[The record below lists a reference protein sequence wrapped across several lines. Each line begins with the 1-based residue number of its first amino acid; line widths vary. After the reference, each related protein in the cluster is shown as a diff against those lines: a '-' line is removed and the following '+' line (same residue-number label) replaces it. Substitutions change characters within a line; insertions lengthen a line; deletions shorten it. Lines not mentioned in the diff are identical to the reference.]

1 MKQPINIENSQFQG
15 KEHVLNYTAQRYG
28 LTRPNKVGPV
38 MELIRKC
45 QPRTI
50 EDWEN
55 FYWENAFTKKKVDSE
70 KVDKEL
76 IQELGKRLYEK
87 INAVV
92 IPEWTRAFEG
102 ITEEDCIDYILDVTI
117 RRTFNGFFREK
128 SVVFDNLAKE
138 FPELVFEESD
148 SDLDHAGDIDY
159 IAKIPGTYKII
170 GLQIKPITSNIAFS
184 GYSISERMK
193 RNFNYFQEEYG
204 GKAFVIF
211 SEKENIVNKE
221 VVDQIREYLHEVSR
235 SL

>member
-1 MKQPINIENSQFQG
+1 MKQLNNIENSQFQG

-45 QPRTI
+45 QPKTI
-50 EDWEN
+50 EDWEK
-55 FYWENAFTKKKVDSE
+55 FFWKNAYTKKADSE

-76 IQELGKRLYEK
+76 IEELGKRLYEK

-92 IPEWTRAFEG
+92 IPEWTKAFEE
-102 ITEEDCIDYILDVTI
+102 ITEEDCIDYIVDVTI
-117 RRTFNGFFREK
+117 RRTFNGFYREK

-159 IAKIPGTYKII
+159 IAKVPETCKTI
-170 GLQIKPITSNIAFS
+170 GLQIKPITANIAFS
-184 GYSISERMK
+184 GYSVSERMK
-193 RNFNYFQEEYG
+193 KNFTFFEEAYQ
-204 GKAFVIF
+204 GKAFVVF
-211 SEKENIVNKE
+211 SEKDKIVNKE
-221 VVDQIREYLHEVSR
+221 VVDQIRQYLNE
-235 SL
+235 

>member
-1 MKQPINIENSQFQG
+1 MKQPCNIENSQFHG

-45 QPRTI
+45 QPKTI
-50 EDWEN
+50 DDWEN
-55 FYWENAFTKKKVDSE
+55 FYWENAFTKKADSE

-92 IPEWTRAFEG
+92 IPEWTKAFEE
-102 ITEEDCIDYILDVTI
+102 ITEEDCIDYIIDVTI

-128 SVVFDNLAKE
+128 SVVFDNLAKV
-138 FPELVFEESD
+138 FPGLVFEESD
-148 SDLDHAGDIDY
+148 SELDHAGDIDY
-159 IAKIPGTYKII
+159 IAKVPGTYKTV
-170 GLQIKPITSNIAFS
+170 GLQIKPITANIAFS
-184 GYSISERMK
+184 GYNVSDRMK
-193 RNFNYFQEEYG
+193 KNFTFFEETYG

-221 VVDQIREYLHEVSR
+221 VIDQIRNYLNEI
-235 SL
+235 

>member
-1 MKQPINIENSQFQG
+1 MKQPNNIENSKFQG

-45 QPRTI
+45 QPKTI
-50 EDWEN
+50 EDWEKY
-55 FYWENAFTKKKVDSE
+55 YWENAYTKKADSE

-76 IQELGKRLYEK
+76 IEELGKRLYEK

-92 IPEWTRAFEG
+92 IPEWTKAFEE
-102 ITEEDCIDYILDVTI
+102 ITEEDCIDYIVDVTI
-117 RRTFNGFFREK
+117 RRTFNGFYREK

-159 IAKIPGTYKII
+159 IAKVPGTYKTI
-170 GLQIKPITSNIAFS
+170 GLQIKPITANIAFS
-184 GYSISERMK
+184 GYSVSERMK
-193 RNFNYFQEEYG
+193 KNFTFFEEAYQ
-204 GKAFVIF
+204 GKAFVVF
-211 SEKENIVNKE
+211 SEKEKIVNKE
-221 VVDQIREYLHEVSR
+221 VVDQIRQYLNE
-235 SL
+235 

>member
-1 MKQPINIENSQFQG
+1 MKQPSNIENSQFQG

-38 MELIRKC
+38 MELIRMC
-45 QPRTI
+45 QPKTI
-50 EDWEN
+50 EDWEQ
-55 FYWENAFTKKKVDSE
+55 FYWKNAFTKKSDSE

-92 IPEWTRAFEG
+92 IPEWTKAFEE
-102 ITEEDCIDYILDVTI
+102 ITEDDCVDYIIDVTI
-117 RRTFNGFFREK
+117 RRTFNGFSREK

-159 IAKIPGTYKII
+159 IAKVPETYKTI
-170 GLQIKPITSNIAFS
+170 GLQIKPITANFAFS
-184 GYSISERMK
+184 GYSVTDRMK
-193 RNFNYFQEEYG
+193 KNFAFFENTYG
-204 GKAFVIF
+204 GKAFVVF
-211 SEKENIVNKE
+211 CEKEKIVNKE
-221 VVDQIREYLHEVSR
+221 VVKQIRDYLSEK
-235 SL
+235 

>member
-1 MKQPINIENSQFQG
+1 MKQANNIENSQFQG

-45 QPRTI
+45 QPKTI
-50 EDWEN
+50 EDWES
-55 FYWENAFTKKKVDSE
+55 FYWENAYTKKADSE

-76 IQELGKRLYEK
+76 IEELGKRLYEK

-92 IPEWTRAFEG
+92 IPEWTKAFEE
-102 ITEEDCIDYILDVTI
+102 ITEVDCVDYILDVTI
-117 RRTFNGFFREK
+117 RRTFNGFYREK

-159 IAKIPGTYKII
+159 IAKVPGTYKTI
-170 GLQIKPITSNIAFS
+170 GLQIKPITANIAFS
-184 GYSISERMK
+184 GYSVSERMK
-193 RNFNYFQEEYG
+193 KNFTFFEESYG
-204 GKAFVIF
+204 GKAFVVF
-211 SEKENIVNKE
+211 SEKEKIVNKE
-221 VVDQIREYLHEVSR
+221 VVAQIRQYLNEK
-235 SL
+235 

>member
-1 MKQPINIENSQFQG
+1 MKQPNNIENSKFQG

-45 QPRTI
+45 QPKTI
-50 EDWEN
+50 EDWEKY
-55 FYWENAFTKKKVDSE
+55 YWENAYTKKADSE

-76 IQELGKRLYEK
+76 IEELGKRLYEK

-92 IPEWTRAFEG
+92 IPEWSKAFEE
-102 ITEEDCIDYILDVTI
+102 ITEEDCIDYIVDVTI
-117 RRTFNGFFREK
+117 RRTFNGFYREK

-159 IAKIPGTYKII
+159 IAKVPGTYKTI
-170 GLQIKPITSNIAFS
+170 GLQIKPITANIAFS
-184 GYSISERMK
+184 GYSVSERMK
-193 RNFNYFQEEYG
+193 KNFTFFEEAYQ
-204 GKAFVIF
+204 GKAFVVF
-211 SEKENIVNKE
+211 SEKEKIVNKE
-221 VVDQIREYLHEVSR
+221 VVDQIRQYLNE
-235 SL
+235 

>member
-1 MKQPINIENSQFQG
+1 MKQPSNIENTQFHG

-45 QPRTI
+45 QPKTI
-50 EDWEN
+50 EDWER
-55 FYWENAFTKKKVDSE
+55 FYWENAYTKKADSE

-76 IQELGKRLYEK
+76 IEELGKRLYEK

-92 IPEWTRAFEG
+92 IPEWTKAFEE
-102 ITEEDCIDYILDVTI
+102 ITEEDCIDYIVDVTI
-117 RRTFNGFFREK
+117 RRTFNGFYREK

-159 IAKIPGTYKII
+159 IGKVPGTYKTI
-170 GLQIKPITSNIAFS
+170 GLQIKPITANVAFS
-184 GYSISERMK
+184 GYSVSERMK
-193 RNFNYFQEEYG
+193 KNFAFFEEAYS

-211 SEKENIVNKE
+211 SEKEKIVNKE
-221 VVDQIREYLHEVSR
+221 VVDQIRQYLNE
-235 SL
+235 